1 MTRTPPRRRPSGYT
15 LIEVVVAF
23 ALLAF
28 GMALLLGSLTNA
40 SRQIRVSTDAGRAA
54 LHAQTLLDQVGMGR
68 GLAAGHRDGELEDG
82 RYRWAMDVAPF
93 RDPSAPPNALPVLGA
108 PQLMQVDL
116 RVSWGDGGPRKRLD
130 VRALRLVTPTDINAS
145 GLTQ

>member
-1 MTRTPPRRRPSGYT
+1 MKIAPRPRRIAGYT

-28 GMALLLGSLTNA
+28 GMALLLGALSNA

-54 LHAQTLLDQVGMGR
+54 LHAQTLLDQVGVGR
-68 GLAAGHRDGELEDG
+68 GIPVGHRDGELDDG
-82 RYRWAMDVAPF
+82 RYHWAMEVSPY
-93 RDPSAPPNALPVLGA
+93 RDPTAPPNQPPVLGA
-108 PQLMQVDL
+108 PQLMQIDL
-116 RVSWGDGGPRKRLD
+116 RLTWGSGARQRLD
-130 VRALRLVTPTDINAS
+130 VRALRLVTPININDA